1 MTTTPPESAD
11 AGGTPAGAAR
21 WHGLMA
27 VLGTARKGVDR
38 LLGWLCIIVF
48 VALVV
53 IVAWQV
59 FTREVLNNTAPW
71 TQEAA
76 QYSFVILAMI
86 AAAYVFSERGHIAV
100 EILIEKLPLHAR
112 RAAAIGIELIVVFF
126 IVTVFIIGGL
136 AVAQN
141 AWHQNL
147 SSLPFTIGQIY
158 LIMPIAGVLI
168 LFYSIVQIIGL
179 LAGVEEPTPDTN
191 DISEAI

>member
-1 MTTTPPESAD
+1 MTTNPPDDAD
-11 AGGTPAGAAR
+11 QGAPDRPTR
-21 WHGLMA
+21 WHGPLA
-27 VLGTARKGVDR
+27 VMNRVRKGVDL

-48 VALVV
+48 VALVA

-76 QYSFVILAMI
+76 QYSFVVLAMI

-100 EILIEKLPLHAR
+100 EILIEKLPLLWR
-112 RAAAIGIELIVVFF
+112 RAAAVVIELIVIFF
-126 IVTVFIIGGL
+126 IVTVFIIGGI

-141 AWHQNL
+141 AWHQSL
-147 SSLPFTIGQIY
+147 SSLPLTIGEIY
-158 LIMPIAGVLI
+158 MIMPIAGVLI

-179 LAGVEEPTPDTN
+179 IAGVEDPTPDTN

>member
-1 MTTTPPESAD
+1 MTTNTPDDPGQGD
-11 AGGTPAGAAR
+11 PPAGAAR
-21 WHGLMA
+21 WHGLLA
-27 VLGTARKGVDR
+27 VLGAARKGVDR
-38 LLGWLCIIVF
+38 FLGWLCIVVF
-48 VALVV
+48 VALVA

-59 FTREVLNNTAPW
+59 FTREVLNNTAAW

-76 QYSFVILAMI
+76 QYSFVVLAMI

-100 EILIEKLPLHAR
+100 EILIEKLPLRSR
-112 RAAAIGIELIVVFF
+112 RAAAIVIELIVVFF
-126 IVTVFIIGGL
+126 IVSVFIIGGL
-136 AVAQN
+136 AVAENSWQ
-141 AWHQNL
+141 QSL
-147 SSLPFTIGQIY
+147 SSLPLTIGQIY